1 MKEGESLNE
10 HLKLMKELTDQ
21 LGAIGAVI
29 EERPDCNTL
38 GQFATKLVV
47 SLGSFATKTV
57 SCSDNEVTMNTDERE
72 TSADEVTVDQAAKE
86 QQNQRASKKIR
97 IL

>member
-10 HLKLMKELTDQ
+10 QLKLMKELTDQ

-38 GQFATKLVV
+38 GQFATKLGYNCHYAR
-47 SLGSFATKTV
+47 SKDGQFDTAT
-57 SCSDNEVTMNTDERE
+57 CSASINKWR
-72 TSADEVTVDQAAKE
+72 AKE
-86 QQNQRASKKIR
+86 SEC
-97 IL
+97 